1 MHTLKSQ
8 LVSSEGF
15 IFFLSKAASCS
26 YEYVFKIF
34 DILSIY
40 LFFQFQICQHSDH
53 NTRAILY
60 KLYEK
65 KYVGIV
71 RIGVRMSQLAI
82 LTTKYTLLTSIPHNI
97 VFVPTYL
104 TFHENFQSSVP
115 VDREAIRDRS
125 QQVCLLPSVL
135 DISKA
140 TFTSQIYRASGLDER
155 EARGQC
161 IVLAFSCRYVI

>member
-1 MHTLKSQ
+1 M
-8 LVSSEGF
+8 V
-15 IFFLSKAASCS
+15 AAPPHR
-26 YEYVFKIF
+26 
-34 DILSIY
+34 IL
-40 LFFQFQICQHSDH
+40 QRDHMNDH

-104 TFHENFQSSVP
+104 TFHENF
-115 VDREAIRDRS
+115 
-125 QQVCLLPSVL
+125 
-135 DISKA
+135 
-140 TFTSQIYRASGLDER
+140 
-155 EARGQC
+155 
-161 IVLAFSCRYVI
+161 